1 MANLPLTADTTC
13 SAEGPFCEGLLWVA
27 ARRNR
32 PKSPQSSQTQA
43 CIVAALSGMVLNSA
57 IRCAP
62 QIALVSANPLLRV
75 KPTNFGLTKI
85 KPKVA
90 RLRLRHQENFVSML
104 GESSQVL
111 FPCSVIANKIMGLR
125 TKKTQTPWHDR
136 AFFFGGARQNAYGT
150 PLTHRFT
157 HSADAFGILTT

>member
-1 MANLPLTADTTC
+1 M
-13 SAEGPFCEGLLWVA
+13 
-27 ARRNR
+27 
-32 PKSPQSSQTQA
+32 
-43 CIVAALSGMVLNSA
+43 
-57 IRCAP
+57 
-62 QIALVSANPLLRV
+62 SANPLLRV

-125 TKKTQTPWHDR
+125 TKKTQNPWHDR
-136 AFFFGGARQNAYGT
+136 AFFWRRPSKCLWDPTYT
-150 PLTHRFT
+150 PFH
-157 HSADAFGILTT
+157 AQC